1 MKKLLVL
8 TSALL
13 VLTASI
19 ASAQGINYAWK
30 NCLGTGTGANI
41 AAANLNYLCDE
52 SLAGI
57 PQKLVLSFTSPAS
70 MNQFVGMQ
78 AVIDMQTA
86 APSLPDFWRLGV
98 GECREGVFVFPSGFT
113 GVGNTTC
120 TNPYTAQTGGGYQWN
135 SGVSNAARARLQLAF
150 ADANER
156 VLVGGRHYIAGVG
169 TLDLTMDLGFGEC
182 TGCLEPACIVVNELS
197 LYQTAGAP
205 GGDVF
210 YLNGPATRNYVTWQ
224 GGAINNNPDN
234 GCPSGTPAKKAT
246 WGGVKSLYR

>member
-13 VLTASI
+13 VLTASL
-19 ASAQGINYAWK
+19 ASAQGINFSWN
-30 NCLGTGTGANI
+30 NCLGVGTHNANK
-41 AAANLNYLCDE
+41 NYLCDE
-52 SLAGI
+52 SLAGV
-57 PQKLVLSFTSPAS
+57 PQRMVLSFTSPAAMS
-70 MNQFVGMQ
+70 QYVGMQ

-86 APSLPDFWRLGV
+86 APTLPDFWRLGV
-98 GECREGVFVFPSGFT
+98 GECREGVFVFPAGFT
-113 GVGNTTC
+113 GVGNTTTC
-120 TNPYTAQTGGGYQWN
+120 RNPYTSQTGGGYQWN
-135 SGVSNAARARLQLAF
+135 SGVTNAARARLQLAF

-156 VLVGGRHYIAGVG
+156 VLVNGQQYIAGVA

-182 TGCLEPACIVVNELS
+182 TGCLEPACLVATEVS

-210 YLNGPATRNYVTWQ
+210 VLTNPATRNYVTWQ
-224 GGAINNNPDN
+224 GGGIGGL
-234 GCPSGTPAKKAT
+234 GCPGGTPTRNQT